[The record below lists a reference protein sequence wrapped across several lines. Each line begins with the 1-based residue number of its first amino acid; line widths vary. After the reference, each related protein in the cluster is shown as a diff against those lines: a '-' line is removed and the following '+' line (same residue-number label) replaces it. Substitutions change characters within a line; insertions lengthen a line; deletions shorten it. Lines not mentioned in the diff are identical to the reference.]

1 MYFASSKKILRMICF
16 SQKEV
21 QKVVEALTEEGVI
34 GIRYNK
40 NAYVFPYYVNVTKEQ
55 NPTLTEEEIL
65 NMT

>member
-1 MYFASSKKILRMICF
+1 MYFANSEQDLRIMCF

-21 QKVVEALTEEGVI
+21 QKVVGALTKKGVI

-40 NAYVFPYYVNVTKEQ
+40 NAYVFPYYVNVPKEQ
-55 NPTLTEEEIL
+55 NPTLTKEEIL